1 MLSFSVDG
9 GWSVGG
15 GPLAYSARTGGGL
28 LGSNP
33 GTEVGRN
40 LRSGGGFAYPDSC
53 LGVSPL
59 LRFRPLSVDDGA
71 SPPVSPRMSVGGG
84 GGEGGGELGG
94 LSTLPTG
101 AGLPSPGR
109 MPSSFFPISA
119 RRSAITPPVF
129 LMSALISSVFFE
141 RSPRT
146 ELLLV

>member
-1 MLSFSVDG
+1 MCFPFRSAAAGASA
-9 GWSVGG
+9 VGLWRTLRV
-15 GPLAYSARTGGGL
+15 LAG
-28 LGSNP
+28 
-33 GTEVGRN
+33 V
-40 LRSGGGFAYPDSC
+40 C
-53 LGVSPL
+53 LGRIPAPRWAGTSVAVVVLHTPTPAWGFPLL

-109 MPSSFFPISA
+109 MRSSFFPISA
-119 RRSAITPPVF
+119 QRSAITPPVF

-141 RSPRT
+141 RSP
-146 ELLLV
+146 